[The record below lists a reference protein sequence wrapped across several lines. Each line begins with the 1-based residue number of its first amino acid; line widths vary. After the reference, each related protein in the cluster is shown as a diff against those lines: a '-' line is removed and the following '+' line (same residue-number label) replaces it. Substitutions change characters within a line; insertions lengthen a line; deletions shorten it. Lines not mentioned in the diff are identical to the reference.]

1 LKLGLGLDLYRARTL
16 DVPVELVQLCE
27 RHGYHSVWTAEAYGS
42 DALTPLA
49 FLAAHTSRIKLATGI
64 VQISARTPAATAMHA
79 MSIDHLA
86 GGDRVII
93 GLGVSGPQIVEGWYG
108 QPWQSPAGR
117 LRDYVA
123 IMRKIIDRKGPVT
136 HDGAEM
142 SLPFTGTG
150 SIGEGK
156 PLKSILHPAGE
167 IEIWIAS
174 GGPVNTALAGEVAD
188 GWLPMGYGVNGWDDH
203 GPALD
208 KGWARRGGRPA
219 GFDMFGS
226 VSIEITDD
234 IAAAIES
241 RKPLIAMYVG
251 GMGSRDH
258 NFHRESMARR
268 GFPEAAERIQE
279 LWLAGRKAEAIAA
292 VPDDHVDAGAL
303 MGSPT
308 RIRSRWNDVAEMEG
322 LTGLIVRATSDEGY
336 VLAAEMTGAADT
348 ITGDS

>member
-16 DVPVELVQLCE
+16 DVPVGLVQLCE

-86 GGDRVII
+86 GGGRVII

-108 QPWQSPAGR
+108 QPWGSPAGR

-123 IMRKIIDRKGPVT
+123 IMRKVIGREGPVV
-136 HDGAEM
+136 HDGAEI
-142 SLPFTGTG
+142 SLPFTGPG

-174 GGPVNTALAGEVAD
+174 GGPINTALAGEVAD
-188 GWLPMGYGVNGWDDH
+188 GWLPMGYGADGWDIH
-203 GPALD
+203 GPSLE
-208 KGWARRGGRPA
+208 KGWARRGTHPD
-219 GFDMFGS
+219 GFEVFGS
-226 VSIEITDD
+226 VSIEITEDLG
-234 IAAAIES
+234 AAIES

-258 NFHRESMARR
+258 NFHKESMARR

-279 LWLAGRKAEAIAA
+279 LWLAGRKEEAISA
-292 VPDDHVDAGAL
+292 VPDDYVDAGAL
-303 MGSPT
+303 IGSSA
-308 RIRSRWNDVAEMEG
+308 RIRSRWHDVAVKDG

-336 VLAAEMTGAADT
+336 VLAAEITGAANA
-348 ITGDS
+348 ITGDT